1 MEARI
6 VYHVQP
12 AQEGWE
18 VTKEGRRSRV
28 ASAANR
34 EQAFARAR
42 REAAKN
48 PAAVV
53 LVHGADFAVVDSWT
67 PDTAPAAPG

>member
-1 MEARI
+1 MEARAL
-6 VYHVQP
+6 YHVLP
-12 AQEGWE
+12 TVDGWE

-28 ASAANR
+28 ASAPTRDDAL
-34 EQAFARAR
+34 ARAR

-53 LVHGADFAVVDSWT
+53 IIHGEDFAVVDRC
-67 PDTAPAAPG
+67 TAQNALEVGR